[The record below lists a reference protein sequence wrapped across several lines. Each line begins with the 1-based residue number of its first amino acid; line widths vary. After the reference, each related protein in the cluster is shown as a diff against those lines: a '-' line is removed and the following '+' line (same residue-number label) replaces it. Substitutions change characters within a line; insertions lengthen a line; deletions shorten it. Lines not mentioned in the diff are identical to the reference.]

1 MSIQT
6 ELTRLTNAKAAIKTA
21 IEGKGVTVPSDT
33 LLDGMA
39 SLIES
44 IEAGGG
50 LTHNSLY
57 IAASGSFTVAE
68 RTEISNEN
76 RFILQHNAGVIPL
89 LVSITASGV
98 SKIGDFKNG
107 IFFRSHSAT
116 NPDSSAVLSL
126 VTRKAS
132 TSFNER
138 YGNEIGDVSSREWT
152 TEQVSLVN
160 YNASVYFN
168 TDITYSWKAFYAD

>member
-21 IEGKGVTVPSDT
+21 IEGKGVTVPSGT

-39 SLIES
+39 ALIES

-57 IAASGSFTVAE
+57 KVASGTFTVAE
-68 RTEISNEN
+68 RTEMSNDN
-76 RFILQHNAGVIPL
+76 RFILQHNAGVIPI
-89 LVSITASGV
+89 LVLINASNV
-98 SKIGDFKNG
+98 SKVGDFKNG
-107 IFFRSHSAT
+107 IFFRSQLAN
-116 NPDSSAVLSL
+116 NPDSSIVRSL

-132 TSFNER
+132 TNFIESYNYEV
-138 YGNEIGDVSSREWT
+138 GTVSGKAWT

-160 YNASVYFN
+160 YNSTVYFN
-168 TDITYSWKAFYAD
+168 TDITYTWTAFYVD

>member
-6 ELTRLTNAKAAIKTA
+6 ELTRLTNAKAAIQTA
-21 IEGKGVTVPSDT
+21 IEGKGVTVPSGT

-39 SLIES
+39 ALIES

-57 IAASGSFTVAE
+57 KVASGTFTVAE
-68 RTEISNEN
+68 KTEMSDEN

-89 LVSITASGV
+89 LVLITASGV

-107 IFFRSHSAT
+107 IFFRSQSAT
-116 NPDSSAVLSL
+116 NPDLSLVWSL

-132 TSFNER
+132 TNFYEAYKNEV
-138 YGNEIGDVSSREWT
+138 GDISGRNWT

-160 YNASVYFN
+160 HNITVYFD
-168 TDITYSWKAFYAD
+168 TGITYSWIAFYAD